1 MAKGFIDT
9 NILIYQLDSR
19 DKSKQ
24 KKCRDLV
31 KVLVTN
37 HEAVISTQVLQ
48 EFYVACTTKL
58 KVRPILVKGIMHG
71 FENMEVVSIGT
82 ELINDAIDTSIQY
95 NLSFWDS
102 LVIVSAESS
111 KCQFLYTEDLNDGQI
126 IRNVK
131 IQNPLKVKLGP
142 QSSITSR

>member
-9 NILIYQLDSR
+9 NVLIYQLDSR
-19 DKSKQ
+19 DKVKQ

-31 KVLVTN
+31 KALVTN

-58 KVRPILVKGIMHG
+58 KIKPILVKGIMHG

-95 NLSFWDS
+95 RMSFWDS
-102 LVIVSAESS
+102 LVIVSAESA
-111 KCQFLYTEDLNDGQI
+111 KCQFLYTEDLNEGQI

-131 IQNPLKVKLGP
+131 IQNPMKQK
-142 QSSITSR
+142 

>member
-9 NILIYQLDSR
+9 NVLIYQLDSR
-19 DKSKQ
+19 DKGKQ

-31 KVLVTN
+31 RTLVTN
-37 HEAVISTQVLQ
+37 QEAAISTQVLQ

-58 KVRPILVKGIMHG
+58 KIKPILVKGIMHG

-95 NLSFWDS
+95 KLSFWDS
-102 LVIVSAESS
+102 LVIVSAESA
-111 KCQFLYTEDLNDGQI
+111 KCQFLYTEDLNEGQI

-131 IQNPLKVKLGP
+131 IQNPMK
-142 QSSITSR
+142 

>member
-1 MAKGFIDT
+1 VAKGFIDT
-9 NILIYQLDSR
+9 NILICQLDSR
-19 DKSKQ
+19 DRGKQ

-58 KVRPILVKGIMHG
+58 KLKPILVKGIIHG

-95 NLSFWDS
+95 KLSFWDS
-102 LVIVSAESS
+102 LVIVSAESA
-111 KCQFLYTEDLNDGQI
+111 KCQFLYTEDLNEGQI
-126 IRNVK
+126 MRNVK
-131 IQNPLKVKLGP
+131 IQNPLKLKPG
-142 QSSITSR
+142 QSSLASR

>member
-9 NILIYQLDSR
+9 NVLIYQLDSR
-19 DKSKQ
+19 DKAKQ

-31 KVLVTN
+31 KTLVTN

-58 KVRPILVKGIMHG
+58 KVKAILVKGIMHG

-82 ELINDAIDTSIQY
+82 ELMNDAIDTSIQY
-95 NLSFWDS
+95 RMSFWDS
-102 LVIVSAESS
+102 LVIVSAESA
-111 KCQFLYTEDLNDGQI
+111 KCQFLYTEDLNEGQI

-131 IQNPLKVKLGP
+131 IQNPMKQK
-142 QSSITSR
+142 